1 MDLRG
6 EGAGARDRGP
16 GGAAVAVA
24 RVPDGVAAEPPQPH
38 QRLLAGAREP
48 GRGQR

>member
-24 RVPDGVAAEPPQPH
+24 RVPDGVAAGMQFNRH
-38 QRLLAGAREP
+38 LTFGIYVD
-48 GRGQR
+48 

>member
-6 EGAGARDRGP
+6 EGARPRDRRA

-38 QRLLAGAREP
+38 QRLLAGAGEL
-48 GRGQR
+48 GLCQR